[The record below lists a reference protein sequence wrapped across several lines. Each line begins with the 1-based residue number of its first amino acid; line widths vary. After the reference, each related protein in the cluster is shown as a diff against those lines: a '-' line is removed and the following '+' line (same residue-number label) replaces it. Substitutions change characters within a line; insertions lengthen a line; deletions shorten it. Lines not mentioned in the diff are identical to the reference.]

1 MPTFI
6 VLSTLTDDGA
16 ETLVKNP
23 ERIKEV
29 NQELERDFGVRVV
42 AQYAVLGPYDFVNV
56 VEAED
61 AATVAARR
69 LRERSAALLWRPP
82 GGAVQAPLF
91 IVGMGNP

>member
-42 AQYAVLGPYDFVNV
+42 AQYAVLWPGPCS
-56 VEAED
+56 
-61 AATVAARR
+61 T
-69 LRERSAALLWRPP
+69 WPP
-82 GGAVQAPLF
+82 GEA
-91 IVGMGNP
+91 

>member
-29 NQELERDFGVRVV
+29 NQELERDFGVRGGG
-42 AQYAVLGPYDFVNV
+42 QYAVLGPYDFVNAA
-56 VEAED
+56 EAED
-61 AATVAARR
+61 AATASQHAT
-69 LRERSAALLWRPP
+69 
-82 GGAVQAPLF
+82 
-91 IVGMGNP
+91 

>member
-61 AATVAARR
+61 AATAGNGRLARNTLEKAIFHQSRR
-69 LRERSAALLWRPP
+69 LVAQLK
-82 GGAVQAPLF
+82 
-91 IVGMGNP
+91 

>member
-16 ETLVKNP
+16 ETLIRNP

-29 NQELERDFGVRVV
+29 NQELERDFGVKVV
-42 AQYAVLGPYDFVNV
+42 AQYAVLGPYDFVNI

-61 AATVAARR
+61 RLTVAR
-69 LRERSAALLWRPP
+69 ALLHLAARGSVKTTTLEAIPV
-82 GGAVQAPLF
+82 ADLIARLK
-91 IVGMGNP
+91 

>member
-29 NQELERDFGVRVV
+29 NQELERDFGVKVV
-42 AQYAVLGPYDFVNV
+42 AQYAVLGPYDFVNI

-61 AATVAARR
+61 ALAVARAMLHLSARGSVR
-69 LRERSAALLWRPP
+69 TSTLEAIPVANLIAKLK
-82 GGAVQAPLF
+82 
-91 IVGMGNP
+91 

>member
-16 ETLVKNP
+16 ETLVKK
-23 ERIKEV
+23 RIKEV

-61 AATVAARR
+61 AATVARAMLHLASRGSVKTMT
-69 LRERSAALLWRPP
+69 LEAIPVADLIAQLK
-82 GGAVQAPLF
+82 
-91 IVGMGNP
+91 